1 MLQQFFQLDDKK
13 TRLQR
18 WEKDE
23 YVPIREFFE
32 EVNVQNA
39 EMRGTSAFLSV
50 DETLYPY
57 RDRIGV
63 KQYNSAK
70 PAKYGLF

>member
-1 MLQQFFQLDDKK
+1 MIRKRDFRDGK
-13 TRLQR
+13 
-18 WEKDE
+18 KDE